1 MNDKTEVIVLSLM
14 DYKEK
19 DSLVKVFSREKGILT
34 FVARGLNAMESKN
47 RMACL
52 PYGLSQFLYDDHETK
67 GLQSLKTAQSLES
80 RYKIQDDL
88 EKSSIASLIVELT
101 DLLMTS
107 NLDLNEREAYFTYL
121 NQIFHLL
128 NFESKPKHLMA
139 YALFRFLDAYG
150 IAPQVD
156 ACVLCGST
164 QINSISIEEGGFIC
178 HECQHE
184 LQSPLYSVEIL
195 KDFRVIHKV
204 NDTNLMDYL
213 NYREPNPTVL
223 KILMDFL
230 EFHTGHS
237 PKAWEFIQKWSIM
250 ETL

>member
-1 MNDKTEVIVLSLM
+1 MNDQTEVIVLSLT

-19 DSLVKVFSREKGILT
+19 DALVKVFSKDKGLLT

-52 PYGLSQFLYDDHETK
+52 PYGLSEFLYDDHETK
-67 GLQSLKTAQSLES
+67 GLQNLKSAQSLEL
-80 RYKIQDDL
+80 RYKIQEDL
-88 EKSSIASLIVELT
+88 EKSSIASLVVELSELVLSSSVDT
-101 DLLMTS
+101 VDL
-107 NLDLNEREAYFTYL
+107 ERYFNYL
-121 NQIFHLL
+121 NQFFHLL
-128 NFESKPKHLMA
+128 NHESKPKHLLA
-139 YALFRFLDAYG
+139 YALFNFLDTYG
-150 IAPQVD
+150 ISPQVD
-156 ACVLCGST
+156 GCVLCGSS
-164 QINSISIEEGGFIC
+164 QINSILIEEGGFIC

-184 LQSPLYSVEIL
+184 TQSPIYDVETL

-204 NDTNLMDYL
+204 NENNLMDYL
-213 NYREPNPTVL
+213 QYREPKPVVL

-230 EFHTGHS
+230 EFHTGHM